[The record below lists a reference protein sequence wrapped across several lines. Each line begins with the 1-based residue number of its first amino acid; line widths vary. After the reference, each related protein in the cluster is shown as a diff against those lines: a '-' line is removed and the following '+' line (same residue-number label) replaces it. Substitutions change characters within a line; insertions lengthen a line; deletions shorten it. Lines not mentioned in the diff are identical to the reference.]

1 MKTNIL
7 TFCFLLF
14 FVIFTNAQIKKDDVL
29 FTVEN
34 TPVLASEFLRVY
46 NKNLDL
52 VKDESQKDVD
62 GYLTL
67 FINFKLKLIEARA
80 LGFDKKLQYIKELE
94 SYKKQLAK
102 NYLTDHKVTDHL
114 VKEAY
119 ERISYDVKASH
130 VLVKIAEHERD
141 TTTAYATI
149 LKFRE
154 RLLNE
159 GFENIQ
165 KEIHNG
171 KTIFAEDL
179 GYFSG
184 FKMVYDFENVAFNT
198 PVGEV
203 SQPFRTSFG
212 YHVVKIFDKRKS
224 RGEVT
229 VGHIMISNNQKDSI
243 IKPEVRIQEIYK
255 LIQQG
260 ENFESLAKQFSD
272 DKSSAKNG
280 GKLAAFKSGQLSS
293 TEFEDIAFNLKEI
306 NNISKPF
313 KTDYG
318 WHIAKLLR
326 KNPVPSFEDSKSEL
340 ELKVQRD
347 SRSKLINTA
356 LLDTLKKRYNIQSTN
371 PDLAYFESI
380 LNEEFF
386 KRGWS
391 IPSNLE
397 KDKSF
402 LKIGQEQL
410 TYNDFSTFLLNSQ
423 KRQLA
428 KKPFNEVINEQY
440 NAFLNTKLLAYQ
452 EDNLEFENLEFAE
465 ILNEYREGLML
476 FDLMETKIWNAVK
489 LDTVGLQT
497 FFNENKANYTWQK
510 RIDAVVA
517 TSAKENDINT
527 VKKTL
532 ENGVTLE
539 DIKAQLNQNDSQNVI
554 FTSDIMNAD
563 HQALPE
569 GFVFKE
575 GVSKVYF
582 YNDAY
587 HVIDVKR
594 IIPETEKTL
603 EEAKGR
609 VINDFQDEVEKN
621 WLKKLENTYKVEV
634 NNNVLEKIKTLI
646 NNN

>member
-184 FKMVYDFENVAFNT
+184 IKMVYDFENVAFNT

>member
-380 LNEEFF
+380 LTAL
-386 KRGWS
+386 RGS
-391 IPSNLE
+391 
-397 KDKSF
+397 D
-402 LKIGQEQL
+402 
-410 TYNDFSTFLLNSQ
+410 
-423 KRQLA
+423 
-428 KKPFNEVINEQY
+428 
-440 NAFLNTKLLAYQ
+440 
-452 EDNLEFENLEFAE
+452 
-465 ILNEYREGLML
+465 
-476 FDLMETKIWNAVK
+476 
-489 LDTVGLQT
+489 
-497 FFNENKANYTWQK
+497 
-510 RIDAVVA
+510 VV
-517 TSAKENDINT
+517 
-527 VKKTL
+527 
-532 ENGVTLE
+532 
-539 DIKAQLNQNDSQNVI
+539 
-554 FTSDIMNAD
+554 
-563 HQALPE
+563 
-569 GFVFKE
+569 
-575 GVSKVYF
+575 
-582 YNDAY
+582 
-587 HVIDVKR
+587 
-594 IIPETEKTL
+594 
-603 EEAKGR
+603 
-609 VINDFQDEVEKN
+609 
-621 WLKKLENTYKVEV
+621 
-634 NNNVLEKIKTLI
+634 
-646 NNN
+646 